1 MRRLFN
7 SVLII
12 SILLGVIG
20 LTPASVVKAQTP
32 TADIS
37 VSVEFSP
44 ETIAQQGVA
53 RLTLTLANANIQNLT
68 DTAFNLDLPTGLLLD
83 DPVSLNN
90 TCGGTA
96 VATAGQISFSLSGGT
111 IPGGGTCTFAI
122 NVGATVSGNRE
133 FTIASGAISGYLDGV
148 HSSNLASASD
158 TLNVA
163 NFDFNAEINKQFN
176 PLVINPGDK
185 SNMRVSIYNSNTF
198 QLEDA
203 SWVDNLPSGLFIA
216 NPPNVTTTNCG
227 SSIIVA
233 DNLTSSTL
241 TPGGNSLTIRDA
253 TVPAQ
258 VGSINGECRVSVD
271 VTSNR
276 SGENLINTIAG
287 GVLSATG
294 NGGTNTISNTDDAS
308 ATLTV
313 RTLDTPSISKGFAP
327 STIWVGEPSRLTIN
341 IHNDDTV
348 LGIDTVSLTDN
359 LPTNVVLAPT
369 VSPTLTNCGSS
380 ANLTAASGT
389 GIITIEDAEIVP
401 EGTCVIQV
409 NVTSTVQGEYTNTI
423 PIGAISSR
431 QGVTNDAI
439 AEDQL
444 NVQAVS
450 ILKSISPSSILAGDE
465 ATLTITLRNPSSIPY
480 TNTTLADILPN
491 TLAGS
496 NVYYT
501 GTPSTTCAGGLLTI
515 STTHYADDTLT
526 LTGATVP
533 SGTYS
538 AMGTCTISATLTTAD
553 TALTRTHTN
562 TLGIGVLDNDQ
573 HVTNLMSASANLAVS
588 AQTITVVK
596 SFSPSSVQEGG
607 LTTVSIQFRN
617 PTSAILHI
625 NSFIDEL
632 PSGLVPEG
640 TASTTCANGEASTS
654 GPVSGLYS
662 LVLSAAADPGT
673 GAEIPAGTVTVPGT
687 CTVSVPVRIATAG
700 TYTNT
705 VPVNAI
711 DTEED
716 ITNLNPDSEA
726 IVVYP
731 TGLGMTGSKT
741 FSDDFV
747 LAGNSTRLRITLNA
761 PADTAISN
769 LSVTDNLPTNMVIS
783 NIPPASTTCGGTL
796 TATTGASSISLS
808 GGSITQGGSC
818 RIDVYVTST
827 VSGTYTNTVYS
838 SSDPLINNITNDE
851 NRRPAANLSDTVTF
865 SHLEM
870 AKAFYPDIVAP
881 NGRTTVTIT
890 LTNRNEAAITDLS
903 LTDNMADIGSGS
915 FFTIA
920 STPNARTTCPLGI
933 ATATAGSQL
942 LSLSGATIPAQV
954 SGTPG
959 ICTVSVDVVA
969 SGTFSPTP
977 WTRNNTVYR
986 SNVLGT
992 LAGAPIRPVADAQ
1005 AAITVRPLTIGVVK
1019 GFDPLT
1025 VFGGSSSTMTITL
1038 INENTTVLTG
1048 IAFTDTMPTGMYLS
1062 NPVNANVGTCGGN
1075 IVATPGA
1082 QTFSF
1087 EGGVLPANKQCSLT
1101 LNATMNVHGNRTN
1114 TIPVGAV
1121 TTFNG
1126 AANTQAAQAS
1136 LTNLPGASV
1145 TKFFSPSEIVLGE
1158 AVLLT
1163 IQLKNTGNIALS
1175 NVGFTDTLPPGIT
1188 IAASPA
1194 PTNACNGI
1202 LTATPGSNLIQL
1214 GAGSIAAGPNTTCN
1228 IVVPVE
1234 ASGAGIYTNTI
1245 GVGNVTSSEGAT
1257 NTERAEDTL
1266 TVKASPSLQLVK
1278 SFIPGSAPYDPD
1290 ETLNY
1295 SLVATNTGD
1304 INLTNV
1310 TITDSTVG
1318 MVMGTCTPVS
1328 GSTLAPGASMTCPA
1342 SHVVTAADVTAG
1354 TYVNTA
1360 SADSDQTEAVFDDVT
1375 VSINAG
1381 PALGINKVISTAGP
1395 YELGDTLT
1403 YQITATNIGT
1413 EVLNNVSISDPKVTL
1428 GTCTPNQPATLAV
1441 NESMVCPASYVVTQ
1455 ADVDAETFTNT
1466 ATATGTPPIGPAITD
1481 TDSVTIPIV
1490 DNARLDIYKQV
1501 ISTGPYN
1508 FVGAV
1513 VTYDISAVNN
1523 GDQTL
1528 TNVTITDPG
1537 TGVTLGTCT
1546 PAQPATLATGE
1557 ILSCTATHTITSDDL
1572 AAGGFTNT
1580 AYADSDQTDPVSD
1593 TAEVVTLVPTI
1604 QLEKTGTR
1612 ADTDGS
1618 GDASAGDVV
1627 TYVFTVTNTGQVT
1640 LNNIRVTDLVGGVTV
1655 SGGPP
1660 FSLAPG
1666 ASDNTTYT
1674 GNYTLTQ
1681 ADVNAGT
1688 FTNTASVVGTPDVG
1702 SIVSDLDDDTQTL
1715 TPNPS
1720 ITVVKT
1726 GIRNLDAS
1734 APSGIA
1740 NPGDTIAYTFRVEN
1754 TGNVTLTNVTVTDPD
1769 ATISGGPIASMEPG
1783 DVDTTTFTGTYTV
1796 DQTDVDHGSFTNTA
1810 TVSGTP
1816 PSGPVTT
1823 DTDDDTQTL
1832 PPVPGIT
1839 LVKSGVQNMGTN
1851 SRIDAGETISYS
1863 FTITNTGNVTLT
1875 NVLISDP
1882 NTTISGGPITLQP
1895 GQSDSTSITGTH
1907 TVTQTE
1913 INSGSFTNT
1922 ATVTGTTPAGP
1933 TVSDTD
1939 DDSQTFI
1946 QESSI
1951 TLNKTGTVNLAV
1963 ISPDTRADAGDTVSY
1978 AFTITNTGN
1987 VTLTNV
1993 LVTDTVGGVT
2003 INGGPLTLQPGDSNS
2018 SSITGTYTLTQADI
2032 DSGQFSNT
2040 ARVSGTPP
2048 SGPVASAEDDD
2059 TRSFT
2064 DDSSISLSK
2073 TGIIDASLVLP
2084 DGQVDPGDQ
2093 INYTFTITNTGNVT
2107 LSNIQ
2112 LTDTIGGVTIS
2123 GGPIT
2128 SLAPNAS
2135 DSTTFSGRYTVNEAD
2150 VDLGTFTNTATTSG
2164 TPPSG
2169 PNVSDSDDDTRN
2181 LGNNPII
2188 GLAKRVVGS
2197 PAEASPGIWHVTF
2210 EILVRNYGNVT
2221 LSGIQ
2226 VTDDIEAVFGSDP
2239 FTIVSVTSSD
2249 FAVNPAFDGL
2259 TAGDTNLLAG
2269 TDSLVFEEDGI
2280 ITLVVQVTPSSGGPF
2295 TNTALGSGTPPTG
2308 DDVTDDSHDGVNP
2321 DEDGDN
2327 DPTNDNDPT
2336 PVDFGANL
2344 FDPPF
2349 GMKVYDASG
2358 LPLMRWTMVW
2368 INDTN
2373 IVAIDAAVSDPI
2385 PAGTVYQ
2392 ATGLPSGTGVA
2403 PASAGIP
2410 DSTDVGVSCT
2420 SDPATAI
2427 PTVTDYCYYEGPTL
2441 TYPRGRIVWMGSLGP
2456 DLGVTDP
2463 ALAVNDLSIVFNVL
2477 VNTGVREVYNRATVD
2492 ADLNGDGI
2500 FDGIEIEVDDAEET
2514 WSNWPSNLPVTG
2526 FAPGV
2531 KTDLGERPMVSYAN
2545 SDMVLEIPSLKVNAP
2560 IVGVPIQHGSWNLD
2574 WLGNKVGYL
2583 EGTAFPTWNGNSGL
2597 TAHNTNVNGQPGVFA
2612 NLENLRY
2619 GQQVI
2624 VHGWGQRYIYEV
2636 RSVKTMVEPEN
2647 SDVITHEK
2655 LPWLTLITCRGYD
2668 EETDSYRWR
2677 VVVRAV
2683 LVKTEAE

>member
-1 MRRLFN
+1 MRRIVN
-7 SVLII
+7 IVLILSVII
-12 SILLGVIG
+12 SLFGF
-20 LTPASVVKAQTP
+20 TPANVVKAQTP
-32 TADIS
+32 TAEIS
-37 VSVEFSP
+37 VALEFSP
-44 ETIAQQGVA
+44 ETIAQQAVS
-53 RLTLTLANANIQNLT
+53 RLTITLSNANVLNFT
-68 DTAFNLDLPTGLLLD
+68 DTTFNLSLPADLVLD

-96 VATAGQISFSLSGGT
+96 VATAGLNTFSLSGGI
-111 IPGGGTCTFAI
+111 IPGAGTCTYAI
-122 NVGATVSGNRE
+122 NVGAINPGNPE
-133 FTIASGAISGYLDGV
+133 FTISSGAITGYLDGD
-148 HSSNLASASD
+148 HFSNLASASD

-163 NFDFNAEINKQFN
+163 NFDFNAEINKQFD

-203 SWVDNLPSGLFIA
+203 SWEDNLPSGLFIA
-216 NPPNVTTTNCG
+216 NPPNISTTNCG

-233 DNLTSSTL
+233 DTLGSSTL
-241 TPGGNSLTIRDA
+241 TAGGTSLTIRNA

-276 SGENLINTIAG
+276 SGENLINTIPG
-287 GVLSATG
+287 GELSATG
-294 NGGTNTISNTDDAS
+294 NSGADTVSNTDPSS

-313 RTLDTPSISKGFAP
+313 RTIDTPSISKGFAP
-327 STIWVGEPSRLTIN
+327 STIWVGENSRLTIN

-359 LPTNVVLAPT
+359 LPANVVLAPT

-380 ANLTAASGT
+380 ASLTAASGT
-389 GIITIEDAEIVP
+389 GIITIEDAEIVS

-501 GTPSTTCAGGLLTI
+501 GTPSTTCAGGLLAI
-515 STTHYADDTLT
+515 STTNYANDTLT

-538 AMGTCTISATLTTAD
+538 AMGSCTITATLTTAD
-553 TALTRTHTN
+553 TALTRSHTN
-562 TLGIGVLDNDQ
+562 TIGIGALDNDQ
-573 HVTNLMSASANLAVS
+573 HVSNMMSASANLAIT

-596 SFSPSSVQEGG
+596 SFSPTSVQQGG

-617 PTSAILHI
+617 PTSSILHI
-625 NSFIDEL
+625 TSFADEL
-632 PSGLVPEG
+632 PDGLVPEG
-640 TASTTCANGEASTS
+640 SAQTTCANGEASTT
-654 GPVSGLYS
+654 GPVSGRYS
-662 LVLSAAADPGT
+662 LVLGAAAVPGT

-687 CTVSVPVRIATAG
+687 CTLSVPVRIATNG

-705 VPVNAI
+705 VSANTI

-716 ITNLNPDSEA
+716 ITNLNPDSEP

-731 TGLGMTGSKT
+731 TGLGMTGTKA
-741 FSDDFV
+741 FSDDYV

-769 LSVTDNLPTNMVIS
+769 LSVTDNLPANMVIS
-783 NIPPASTTCGGTL
+783 NSTPASTTCGGTL
-796 TATTGASSISLS
+796 TATTGASSISLT

-838 SSDPLINNITNDE
+838 SSEPLINNITNDE
-851 NRRPAANLSDTVTF
+851 NRRPAANLSDSVTF
-865 SHLEM
+865 SHLTM
-870 AKAFYPDIVAP
+870 AKAFYPNIVAP

-890 LTNRNEAAITDLS
+890 LTNRNEAAITGLS
-903 LTDNMADIGSGS
+903 LTDNMSDIGPGS

-920 STPNARTTCPLGI
+920 STPNARTTCPGGT

-942 LSLSGATIPAQV
+942 LSLSGATVPAQV

-992 LAGAPIRPVADAQ
+992 VAGTPIRPVADAQ

-1048 IAFTDTMPTGMYLS
+1048 IAFDDTMPTGMYLA
-1062 NPVNANVGTCGGN
+1062 NPVNASEGACGGE
-1075 IVATPGA
+1075 IIATPGA
-1082 QTFSF
+1082 QTFRF
-1087 EGGVLPANKQCSLT
+1087 EGGVLAANKQCSLT

-1145 TKFFSPSEIVLGE
+1145 TKFFTPNEIVLGE

-1175 NVGFTDTLPPGIT
+1175 NVGFSDTLPPGVT
-1188 IAASPA
+1188 IAASPS

-1202 LTATPGSNLIQL
+1202 LTANPGSNLIQL

-1228 IVVPVE
+1228 IVVPVQ
-1234 ASGAGIYTNTI
+1234 ASGAGVYTNTI

-1257 NTERAEDTL
+1257 NTEPAEDTL
-1266 TVKASPSLQLVK
+1266 TVNASPSLQLVK
-1278 SFIPGSAPYDPD
+1278 SFIPGSAPYDPG

-1310 TITDSTVG
+1310 TITDSTPG
-1318 MVMGTCTPVS
+1318 MSMGTCTPVS
-1328 GSTLAPGASMTCPA
+1328 GSTLIPGASMTCPA
-1342 SHVVTAADVTAG
+1342 SHIVTAADVTAG

-1360 SADSDQTEAVFDDVT
+1360 SADSDQTEPVDDEVT
-1375 VSINAG
+1375 VPINAG
-1381 PALGINKVISTAGP
+1381 PALGINKVITTAGP
-1395 YELGDTLT
+1395 YELGDTLS

-1413 EVLNNVSISDPKVTL
+1413 EVLNNVSVSDPDVTL
-1428 GTCTPNQPATLAV
+1428 GACTPSQPATLAV
-1441 NESMVCPASYVVTQ
+1441 GAAMICPATYIVRQ
-1455 ADVDAETFTNT
+1455 ADVNAESFTNT
-1466 ATATGTPPIGPAITD
+1466 ATADSDETTPV

-1490 DNARLDIYKQV
+1490 DNARLDVFKQV
-1501 ISTGPYN
+1501 VSTGPYN

-1557 ILSCTATHTITSDDL
+1557 ILSCAATHAITTDDRT
-1572 AAGGFTNT
+1572 AGGFTNT

-1627 TYVFTVTNTGQVT
+1627 TYAFTVTNTGQVT
-1640 LNNIRVTDLVGGVTV
+1640 LNNIRVTDLVGGVTISV
-1655 SGGPP
+1655 GPLA
-1660 FSLAPG
+1660 SLAPA
-1666 ASDNTTYT
+1666 ASDTTTFT
-1674 GNYTLTQ
+1674 GSYTLTQ

-1688 FTNTASVVGTPDVG
+1688 FTNTASVVGTPVVG

-1726 GIRNLDAS
+1726 GVRNLDATN
-1734 APSGIA
+1734 PLGIA
-1740 NPGDTIAYTFRVEN
+1740 NPGDTIAYSFRVEN
-1754 TGNVTLTNVTVTDPD
+1754 TGNVTLTNVTVTDPV

-1783 DVDTTTFTGTYTV
+1783 DVDTSTFTGTYTV
-1796 DQTDVDHGSFTNTA
+1796 DQTDVDFGSFTNTA
-1810 TVSGTP
+1810 TVTGTP
-1816 PSGPVTT
+1816 PVG
-1823 DTDDDTQTL
+1823 DDVDDDDSDTQTL
-1832 PPVPGIT
+1832 PPDASMT
-1839 LVKSGVQNMGTN
+1839 LVKSGTQNMGAN
-1851 SRIDAGETISYS
+1851 SRIDVGETISYS
-1863 FTITNTGNVTLT
+1863 FTITNTGNVTLDNIDIT
-1875 NVLISDP
+1875 DLP
-1882 NTTISGGPITLQP
+1882 LTISGGPLTLAP
-1895 GQSDSTSITGTH
+1895 GASDS
-1907 TVTQTE
+1907 
-1913 INSGSFTNT
+1913 
-1922 ATVTGTTPAGP
+1922 
-1933 TVSDTD
+1933 
-1939 DDSQTFI
+1939 
-1946 QESSI
+1946 SSI
-1951 TLNKTGTVNLAV
+1951 TASYTLTQTDIDACHYSNTASVDGETPQNAAVGTTDTYDTVFVTVPTVELVIHEALDPTIAGDAV
-1963 ISPDTRADAGDTVSY
+1963 DADAGDVINYTY
-1978 AFTITNTGN
+1978 TITNTGN
-1987 VTLTNV
+1987 VTLTNIG
-1993 LVTDTVGGVT
+1993 LTEITSGVT
-2003 INGGPLTLQPGDSNS
+2003 LNGSTIASLLPGASDTLTY
-2018 SSITGTYTLTQADI
+2018 TGSHTLTQADVDAGTFVNEVRV
-2032 DSGQFSNT
+2032 DST
-2040 ARVSGTPP
+2040 APACTTATPTHTTTASTTLDANP
-2048 SGPVASAEDDD
+2048 SIELIKTSTVN
-2059 TRSFT
+2059 
-2064 DDSSISLSK
+2064 SSI
-2073 TGIIDASLVLP
+2073 VLP
-2084 DGQVDPGDQ
+2084 NGQADPGDV

-2107 LSNIQ
+2107 LSN
-2112 LTDTIGGVTIS
+2112 VTLVDNIPSVVMS

-2128 SLAPNAS
+2128 SLLPGAV
-2135 DSTTFSGRYTVNEAD
+2135 DSTTYTGAHTLIQAD
-2150 VDLGTFTNTATTSG
+2150 VDAGVFDNNADVSG
-2164 TPPSG
+2164 TPPTG
-2169 PNVSDSDDDTRN
+2169 DDVTDHATDSQG
-2181 LGNNPII
+2181 LGDEPML
-2188 GLAKRVVGS
+2188 GVAKRVVGA
-2197 PAEASPGIWHVTF
+2197 PAEASPGIWNVTF
-2210 EILVRNYGNVT
+2210 EIYVRNYGNVT
-2221 LSGIQ
+2221 LSAVQ
-2226 VTDDIEAVFGSDP
+2226 VTDDIEAVFGTDP
-2239 FTIVSVTSSD
+2239 FTILSLTSSD
-2249 FAVNPAFDGL
+2249 FTVNPTYDGL
-2259 TAGDTNLLAG
+2259 TAGDTDLLAG

-2280 ITLVVQVTPSSGGPF
+2280 ITLVVQVTPSSSGPF
-2295 TNTALGSGTPPTG
+2295 TNTAVGNGTPPTG
-2308 DDVTDDSHDGVNP
+2308 DDVTDDSQDGVNP

-2327 DPTNDNDPT
+2327 NPTNDNDPT
-2336 PVDFGANL
+2336 PVDFGPNL
-2344 FDPPF
+2344 FDPPH
-2349 GMKVYDASG
+2349 GIKVFDEDG
-2358 LPLMRWTMVW
+2358 LPLLHWTMVW

-2373 IVAIDAAVSDPI
+2373 ILAIDAAVSDPI
-2385 PAGTVYQ
+2385 AMGTTYSGGVTCT
-2392 ATGLPSGTGVA
+2392 ATGSSTTTYCDYEPPSG
-2403 PASAGIP
+2403 S
-2410 DSTDVGVSCT
+2410 
-2420 SDPATAI
+2420 
-2427 PTVTDYCYYEGPTL
+2427 
-2441 TYPRGRIVWMGSLGP
+2441 YPRGRIVWEGSIGP
-2456 DLGVTDP
+2456 DLGITNP
-2463 ALAVNDLSIVFNVL
+2463 ALAANEVIIEFDVIVND
-2477 VNTGVREVYNRATVD
+2477 GVREVRNVATIGS
-2492 ADLNGDGI
+2492 DLNGDGTI
-2500 FDGIEIEVDDAEET
+2500 TGTEEEVVDTVTET
-2514 WSNWPSNLPVTG
+2514 WSNWPNLPLTG
-2526 FAPGV
+2526 FAPGKATV
-2531 KTDLGERPMVSYAN
+2531 LDMSQKVVYASTGDLTL
-2545 SDMVLEIPSLKVNAP
+2545 DIPKLNVEQAP
-2560 IVGVPIQHGSWNLD
+2560 IVGVPIEHGIWNLD
-2574 WLGNKVGYL
+2574 WLDNNVGYL
-2583 EGTAFPTWNGNSGL
+2583 AETAYPTWAGNSAL
-2597 TAHNTNVNGQPGVFA
+2597 TAHNYDVNGNPGLFA
-2612 NLENLRY
+2612 NLGILKWGDEI
-2619 GQQVI
+2619 I
-2624 VHGWGQRYIYEV
+2624 VHGWGQKYIYEV
-2636 RSVKTMVEPEN
+2636 RTVKNWVSP
-2647 SDVITHEK
+2647 SDTGVITHEK

-2668 EETDSYRWR
+2668 EKSDSYRWR
-2677 VVVRAV
+2677 VVARAV